1 MTLFRTIH
9 DKNNPYTLINKKCS
23 EDERLSWKAK
33 GIWMYA
39 FSRPD
44 DWEFYLADL
53 IKRSKDG
60 IDSIKTGLKELEEN
74 GYLHRKARQNKEDGK
89 MEGWE
94 WYFFETPKSDEE
106 IKKMFPKEGKSLRR
120 KNPPT
125 ENPTLLNKE
134 CSINK
139 DIKKDNVPTMPYFL
153 KNVSDPKKSA
163 GHCDPNENEEKFT
176 IGKSAKWTG
185 KSAKAIPESK
195 TDSKPY
201 IKKDNVPTMPSSKE
215 RKNFK
220 ACLTP
225 EQRKLHDKL
234 IKYQPEHGDQLR
246 SDDVCAW
253 FLSKKHTIEEVEKA
267 FKVYQQRARK
277 GSLNGREAENMGGL
291 MVWAIKNKIEPENED
306 MSFNR
311 DFAEKMCKKYS
322 FLEMTKNYVKVQ
334 FGNVSEN
341 IMLNLP
347 KNTFS
352 SQLENFVN
360 SAEFN
365 SYV

>member
-163 GHCDPNENEEKFT
+163 GHNQKNSKNVSDPKKSAGHCDPK
-176 IGKSAKWTG
+176 KSAGINNVTLP
-185 KSAKAIPESK
+185 INF
-195 TDSKPY
+195 T
-201 IKKDNVPTMPSSKE
+201 KDNVPTMPSSKE

-220 ACLTP
+220 VYLTP

-234 IKYQPEHGDQLR
+234 VKYQTKHGDQLR
-246 SDDVCAW
+246 TEDVCAW
-253 FLSKKHTIEEVEKA
+253 FLDKKYSTQEVEKA